1 MIIGIGVDIV
11 ELERFQSKLDGTPA
25 LIERLFTLTEREQS
39 LQSLAG
45 CWAAKE
51 AVIKV
56 LGNPVGLSWHDV
68 AVVKNDLGK
77 PFLEI
82 SGETAARA
90 QALGATNWHLS
101 ISHDGGIA
109 CAMVVAEAGV

>member
-1 MIIGIGVDIV
+1 MIIGIGVDVV

-25 LIERLFTLTEREQS
+25 LIERIFTPNEREQS
-39 LQSLAG
+39 AQSLAG

-56 LGNPVGLSWHDV
+56 LGNPVGLSWHEV
-68 AVVKNDLGK
+68 AVTKNELGK
-77 PFLEI
+77 PFLDI
-82 SGETAARA
+82 SGESATRA
-90 QALGATNWHLS
+90 QAMGITSWHLS

-109 CAMVVAEAGV
+109 CAMVVAEAGA